1 MLLFEFDKVGC
12 PRTRAKECTCE
23 HINTITEAEQTVVA
37 QCMLEHSD
45 TVKGTILLMQAPNTY
60 TLIKGT
66 ITGLEP
72 GLHGFHIH
80 EFGDMSDGC
89 KSMGGH
95 YNPDGLDHGDINKG
109 HVGDLGNITADE
121 SGTAKF
127 TIEAKRIDLIGERSV
142 IGRGFVVHE
151 DQDDLGKGGDAES
164 LKTGN
169 AGERLACGV
178 ITLRENVQES
188 VTPGSRRT
196 LKEAA
201 RIQHAEDIVFWE
213 GSKGATRALQS
224 LRNLD
229 QGGHKQVTIKWDG
242 SPAIIFGRNAGGEF
256 ILTDKSGFTAKGYDG
271 RSKSA
276 KELEQM
282 FLNRSGGKNRENPGY
297 VKFAGNMKAIF
308 DEYERATPKDYVGF
322 FKGDLLYF
330 TTPPIRDKNYVFK
343 PNIVEYAVDVTSD
356 LGKKIGASK
365 TGVVIHRQVQPDGT
379 ETPLQDPGIFV
390 SNDVLVVPPITAE
403 RAPQVP
409 HAALNKLE
417 QVIKKDAAAIDSLLD
432 QNKLRQ
438 MQMSDFSNILYAYTN
453 SKVDTGLSGLG
464 SDFGKWLET
473 AKVSDKKKA
482 KIAEYINDNT
492 AGFSALWETV
502 NTIMMAKD
510 QVIADI
516 DAQGGTV
523 QQNIGGQAG
532 GEGYVLAHPE
542 GDIKLVPR
550 STFSAANRAVQR

>member
-95 YNPDGLDHGDINKG
+95 YNPDGVDHGDINKG

-271 RSKSA
+271 RSESA

-330 TTPPIRDKNYVFK
+330 TTPPVKENNYVFK
-343 PNIVEYAVDVTSD
+343 PNIVEYAVDVNSD

-482 KIAEYINDNT
+482 KIAEYINDNKT
-492 AGFSALWETV
+492 GFSALWETV